1 MAKAVR
7 IYNKEGDVLYY
18 PVTIANEVYF
28 EDGQRLNNIIN
39 GLQAT
44 AVDVSDRCLEVEL
57 ELSNMKSDNATRDMY
72 ITDFENRLT
81 DTEISINTINS
92 DLATIKSDITQ
103 LKNSV
108 ELFRGIIDDLDQ
120 RIGALETETTTTT
133 TTNQP

>member
-28 EDGQRLNNIIN
+28 EDGQKLNNIIN

-57 ELSNMKSDNATRDMY
+57 SLSSEQSNNYTRDL
-72 ITDFENRLT
+72 RLT
-81 DTEISINTINS
+81 DLDDRLTNAEISINTINS
-92 DLATIKSDITQ
+92 DLATIKSDIIQ

-120 RIGALETETTTTT
+120 RIGALETESTTTT

>member
-28 EDGQRLNNIIN
+28 EDGQKLNNIIN

-57 ELSNMKSDNATRDMY
+57 ELSNIMSDNATRDMY

-81 DTEISINTINS
+81 DTEININTINA

-120 RIGALETETTTTT
+120 RILALETESTTTT

>member
-7 IYNKEGDVLYY
+7 IYNKEGDILYY

-28 EDGQRLNNIIN
+28 EDGQKLNNIIN
-39 GLQAT
+39 GLQST

-57 ELSNMKSDNATRDMY
+57 ELSNMKSDNATRDLY
-72 ITDFENRLT
+72 ITDLDDRLT
-81 DTEISINTINS
+81 DTEININTINT

-120 RIGALETETTTTT
+120 RIGALETA
-133 TTNQP
+133 

>member
-7 IYNKEGDVLYY
+7 IYNKEGDILYY

-57 ELSNMKSDNATRDMY
+57 SLSNMMSDNATRDMY
-72 ITDFENRLT
+72 ISDFENRLT

-92 DLATIKSDITQ
+92 DLATIKSDIIQ

-120 RIGALETETTTTT
+120 RIGALETESTTTT